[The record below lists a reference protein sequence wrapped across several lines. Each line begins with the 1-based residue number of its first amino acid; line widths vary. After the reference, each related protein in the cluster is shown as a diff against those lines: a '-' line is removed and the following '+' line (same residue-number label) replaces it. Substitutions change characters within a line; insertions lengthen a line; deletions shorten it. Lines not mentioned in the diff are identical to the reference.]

1 MIEFVRDL
9 MYRLAKQEI
18 NFRAIIVYDEFK
30 HYYRDRI
37 ECYYGNA
44 LIKCYY
50 FEKQINGI
58 GLFIDKDI
66 TNLVLAPK
74 VSYDEK
80 LDFISLLVSIPS
92 VSLYY
97 PNLGDSIIKKDQIES
112 SDEFIAIKVEM
123 KILKQ
128 IYNHSQSNQIP
139 KVRSKYLQ
147 TYQYYKILYNDL
159 LSHLEKSNFD
169 LLTISKDANWL
180 NKSDY

>member
-37 ECYYGNA
+37 ECYYANA